1 MCNLK
6 TRIQVETEAVYA
18 QVVALRRSFHANPEL
33 SNEEYETAALVEKTL
48 DGWHISHMRLPGS
61 TAIIAQITGGLAGD
75 NSIGIRADMDA
86 LPIQEETGLAYASK
100 RSGVMH
106 ACGHDLHTANLLG
119 VAYVLSQIKDQFGGT
134 IKLVFQP
141 AEEIGG
147 GAQEI
152 LDFGVLDKPKVS
164 AFLAAHVSEDLPV
177 GQVQVKAEEV
187 MLASSQFTI
196 RLTGRGGHASAPHQ
210 TDDIVLAAA
219 KLIVEMQSIPG
230 RKINH
235 LEPAV
240 ITVGSIH
247 GGDRGNI
254 IPKELTLIG
263 TIRTQNSA
271 LREEIHTHIHNL
283 LHAQEIITG
292 VKGNAQFRL
301 GSGAVYNDP
310 ALTDLFVQV
319 ASDAIGADN
328 VKIAKFPNNG
338 SENFYRFAK
347 EVPSVFFRLG
357 VKGSAGEK
365 LGLAHSPQFV
375 ADDAALKVGVQVT
388 ATAALAF
395 LRKGREE
402 A

>member
-1 MCNLK
+1 MRNLK
-6 TRIQVETEAVYA
+6 TRIQAATEAVYE
-18 QVVALRRSFHANPEL
+18 QIVALRRIFHANPEL
-33 SNEEYETAALVEKTL
+33 SNEEFKTAGLVEKTL
-48 DGWHISHMRLPGS
+48 DAWHISYTRLPGS
-61 TAIIAQITGGLAGD
+61 TAVIAQITGLLSGD

-86 LPIQEETGLAYASK
+86 LPIQEETALEYASK

-119 VAYVLSQIKDQFGGT
+119 VAYVLSQIKDEFGGT
-134 IKLVFQP
+134 IKLIFQP

-177 GQVQVKAEEV
+177 GQVQIKAEEV

-196 RLTGRGGHASAPHQ
+196 RLVGRGGHASAPHQ

-254 IPKELTLIG
+254 IPKELTLNG

-271 LREEIHTHIHNL
+271 LREEIHGHINNL
-283 LHAQEIITG
+283 LRAQEIITG
-292 VKGNAQFRL
+292 VKGTAEFRL

-310 ALTDLFVQV
+310 SLTNLFTQV
-319 ASDAIGADN
+319 VSNVIGVEN
-328 VKIAKFPNNG
+328 IKTAKFPNNG

-357 VKGSAGEK
+357 VKGYE
-365 LGLAHSPQFV
+365 
-375 ADDAALKVGVQVT
+375 
-388 ATAALAF
+388 
-395 LRKGREE
+395 
-402 A
+402 